1 MTSCPAQQSQ
11 IWSFPSANQI
21 ELNSGSNTG
30 TGILTFTISK
40 RVDNVYDFASGG
52 SSNDGRIIQVRD
64 SDITDLTVG
73 MTITGQNIASPGTN
87 TILSFPSGSSNRFV
101 TALGPNTDN
110 GQRLAFTPEQVCSST
125 GSYFTLKNTGD
136 ITINSMSI
144 NQTGTALSGGDTITW
159 STCGGT
165 WNESSGTCTGA
176 PTSILTTTSSSGAQ
190 QLALTLVPGAWAR
203 VQAVSTPAGASAT
216 LNISVSVSTSDL
228 RAATSSNA

>member
-1 MTSCPAQQSQ
+1 M
-11 IWSFPSANQI
+11 
-21 ELNSGSNTG
+21 
-30 TGILTFTISK
+30 
-40 RVDNVYDFASGG
+40 VASGG

-165 WNESSGTCTGA
+165 WNESSGTCSGA

-190 QLALTLVPGAWAR
+190 QLALTLAPGAWVR
-203 VQAVSTPAGASAT
+203 VQTVSTSASASAT

-228 RAATSSNA
+228 RAATNTNA